1 MKAKILELLRR
12 NGDYVSGQELCKILN
27 VSRTAVWKSIRSLES
42 EGYRIEAVRNKGYR
56 LIEESA
62 ADAEKAVEYYR
73 EYYRPTG
80 IFECS
85 LYDGI
90 TDAFELIKKE
100 GVAVALATA
109 KPDIFAERIAKKFG
123 FDKYL
128 SFLSGAALD
137 GSRDDKADI
146 IARALQNL
154 PGVTPE
160 NAVMVG
166 DRSYDVESGKKLGLY
181 TVGALYGY
189 GSRQELSSADALAGN
204 AYQTAELALTL
215 LGKIKN

>member
-1 MKAKILELLRR
+1 MKAVLFDLDGTVTDPGIGIT
-12 NGDYVSGQELCKILN
+12 NSVMY
-27 VSRTAVWKSIRSLES
+27 
-42 EGYRIEAVRNKGYR
+42 AVRKFG
-56 LIEESA
+56 IEPPPREELFCFIGPPLRESFSKYFDLSA

-90 TDAFELIKKE
+90 TDAFKLIKKE

-137 GSRDDKADI
+137 GSRDNKADI
-146 IARALQNL
+146 ITRALQNM
-154 PGVTPE
+154 PGVTPG

-189 GSRQELSSADALAGN
+189 GSRQELSSADALAEN
-204 AYQTAELALTL
+204 AYQTAELALKL

>member
-1 MKAKILELLRR
+1 MKAVLFDLDGTVTDPGTGIT
-12 NGDYVSGQELCKILN
+12 NSVMY
-27 VSRTAVWKSIRSLES
+27 
-42 EGYRIEAVRNKGYR
+42 AVRKFG
-56 LIEESA
+56 IEPPPREELYCFIGPPLRESFSKYFGLSA

-109 KPDIFAERIAKKFG
+109 KPDVFAERIAKKFG
-123 FDKYL
+123 FDRYL

-154 PGVTPE
+154 PGVTPG

-166 DRSYDVESGKKLGLY
+166 DRSYDVESGKKLGLH

-189 GSRQELSSADALAGN
+189 GSRQELSSADALAEN
-204 AYQTAELALTL
+204 AYQTAELALKL

>member
-1 MKAKILELLRR
+1 MKAVLFDLDGTVTDPGTGITNSVMYALRKFGIEPPPREELYCFIGPPLR
-12 NGDYVSGQELCKILN
+12 
-27 VSRTAVWKSIRSLES
+27 ES
-42 EGYRIEAVRNKGYR
+42 FSKYFG
-56 LIEESA
+56 LSA
-62 ADAEKAVEYYR
+62 DDAEKAVGYYR

-90 TDAFELIKKE
+90 IDAFELIKKE

-109 KPDIFAERIAKKFG
+109 KPDIFAEQIAKKFG

-146 IARALQNL
+146 IERALQNL
-154 PGVTPE
+154 AGVTPE
-160 NAVMVG
+160 SAVMVG
-166 DRSYDVESGKKLGLY
+166 DRSYDVESGKKLGLK

-189 GSRQELSSADALAGN
+189 GSREELSSADALAEN
-204 AYQTAELALTL
+204 TYETAELSLKL
-215 LGKIKN
+215 LGIN

>member
-1 MKAKILELLRR
+1 MKAVLFDLDGTVTDPGVGIT
-12 NGDYVSGQELCKILN
+12 NSVMY
-27 VSRTAVWKSIRSLES
+27 
-42 EGYRIEAVRNKGYR
+42 AVRKFG
-56 LIEESA
+56 IEPPPREKLYCFIGPPLRESFSKYFGLSS

-90 TDAFELIKKE
+90 INAFEMIKRE

-109 KPDIFAERIAKKFG
+109 KPEIFAKRIAERFC

-128 SFLSGAALD
+128 TFLSGAALD

-146 IARALQNL
+146 IARALENM
-154 PGVTPE
+154 PGVTAE

-166 DRSYDVESGKKLGLY
+166 DRSYDVESGKKLGLH

-189 GSRQELSSADALAGN
+189 GSAKELSSADALAKT
-204 AYQTAELALTL
+204 AYETAELALKL
-215 LGKIKN
+215 LKTDDL

>member
-1 MKAKILELLRR
+1 MKAVLFDLDGTVTDPGIGIT
-12 NGDYVSGQELCKILN
+12 NSVMY
-27 VSRTAVWKSIRSLES
+27 
-42 EGYRIEAVRNKGYR
+42 AVRNFG
-56 LIEESA
+56 IEPPPREELYCFIGPPLRESFSKYFGLSA
-62 ADAEKAVEYYR
+62 SDAEKAVGYYR

-80 IFECS
+80 IFECK

-90 TDAFELIKKE
+90 TDAFEMIKKE

-109 KPDIFAERIAKKFG
+109 KPDIFAEQIAVKFG

-166 DRSYDVESGKKLGLY
+166 DRSYDVESGKKLGLK

-189 GSRQELSSADALAGN
+189 GSREELSPADALAEN
-204 AYQTAELALTL
+204 AYQTAELALKL
-215 LGKIKN
+215 LGIN